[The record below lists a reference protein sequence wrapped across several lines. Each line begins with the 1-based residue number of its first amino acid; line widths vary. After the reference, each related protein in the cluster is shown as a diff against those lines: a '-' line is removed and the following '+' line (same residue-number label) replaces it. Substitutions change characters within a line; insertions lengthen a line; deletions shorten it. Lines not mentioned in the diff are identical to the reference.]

1 MIITNSHLSPKTE
14 LTNTSE
20 TEHAQTRKPKRSG
33 KVILMLLKPS
43 SDQNPTTAEDQSVS
57 GMKQLAQIKTPR
69 NHPTRSKET
78 AITIGHTDDYI

>member
-57 GMKQLAQIKTPR
+57 GIKTASPDKNTEKSPNSLER
-69 NHPTRSKET
+69 DSNHDWTY
-78 AITIGHTDDYI
+78 G